1 LIAIGNLV
9 HDRRRY
15 RLALCMLPALVLF
28 LVAGLA
34 CQPAEKKAAAPAE
47 GEKTASEPAATGQ
60 AASDPAAGQTA
71 SDPAAASTPASTP
84 AAGSGMGNGTE
95 GQESAP
101 ASSPTNLTPGAKVTS
116 TASGLKY
123 EDMVVGTGATPKAG
137 QTCSV
142 HYTGWLTNGNK
153 FDSSRDRGQPFTFPI
168 GQGSVIK
175 GWDEGVMGMKVGGK
189 RKLWVPPA
197 LAYGAD
203 GYPPVIPPNSTLV
216 FEVELLGVQ

>member
-9 HDRRRY
+9 HLRRSRK
-15 RLALCMLPALVLF
+15 LAFVMLPALTLMI
-28 LVAGLA
+28 LAGLA

-47 GEKTASEPAATGQ
+47 GEKAAQDAAATHSETT
-60 AASDPAAGQTA
+60 SDPA
-71 SDPAAASTPASTP
+71 P
-84 AAGSGMGNGTE
+84 AAGTTPE

-101 ASSPTNLTPGAKVTS
+101 AASPAATLTPGANVTS

-123 EDMVVGTGATPKAG
+123 EDLVVGTGATPKTG

-142 HYTGWLTNGNK
+142 HYTGWLTNGSK
-153 FDSSRDRGQPFTFPI
+153 FDSSRDRGTPFTFPI

-175 GWDEGVMGMKVGGK
+175 GWDAGVMGMKVGGK

-197 LAYGAD
+197 LAYGPD
-203 GYPPVIPPNSTLV
+203 GYPPVIPPNSELV

>member
-1 LIAIGNLV
+1 MIAIGNLV
-9 HDRRRY
+9 SGRRTWRS
-15 RLALCMLPALVLF
+15 ALVMLPALTLILF
-28 LVAGLA
+28 AGLA

-47 GEKTASEPAATGQ
+47 GEQAAASHEAAAGHGQPAAT
-60 AASDPAAGQTA
+60 DPAAT
-71 SDPAAASTPASTP
+71 STP
-84 AAGSGMGNGTE
+84 E
-95 GQESAP
+95 GQETAP
-101 ASSPTNLTPGAKVTS
+101 ASSPASNLTPGANVTT

-123 EDMVVGTGATPKAG
+123 EDLVVGTGATPKAG

-142 HYTGWLTNGNK
+142 HYIGWLTNGSK
-153 FDSSRDRGQPFTFPI
+153 FDSSRDRGTPFTFPI

-197 LAYGAD
+197 MAYGAD
-203 GYPPVIPPNSTLV
+203 GYPPVIPPNSELV

>member
-1 LIAIGNLV
+1 MIANGNLFNE
-9 HDRRRY
+9 RRTGRP
-15 RLALCMLPALVLF
+15 AFVMLPALVLI
-28 LVAGLA
+28 VIAGLA

-47 GEKTASEPAATGQ
+47 GEKTAADA
-60 AASDPAAGQTA
+60 AASHSETAADPAPAAGT
-71 SDPAAASTPASTP
+71 TP
-84 AAGSGMGNGTE
+84 E

-101 ASSPTNLTPGAKVTS
+101 ASSPATTLTPGANVTS

-123 EDMVVGTGATPKAG
+123 EDLTVGTGATPKAG

-142 HYTGWLTNGNK
+142 HYTGWLTNGSK
-153 FDSSRDRGQPFTFPI
+153 FDSSRDRGTPFTFPI

-197 LAYGAD
+197 LAYGPD
-203 GYPPVIPPNSTLV
+203 GYPPVIPPNSELV

>member
-1 LIAIGNLV
+1 MIAIGNLFNE
-9 HDRRRY
+9 RRTGRP
-15 RLALCMLPALVLF
+15 AFVMLPALVLI
-28 LVAGLA
+28 VIAGLA

-47 GEKTASEPAATGQ
+47 GEQAAAHDATHGHSD
-60 AASDPAAGQTA
+60 AASDPAAG
-71 SDPAAASTPASTP
+71 STPA
-84 AAGSGMGNGTE
+84 SGMGNGTE

-101 ASSPTNLTPGAKVTS
+101 ASSPSTSLTPGANVTS

-123 EDMVVGTGATPKAG
+123 EDLVVGTGATPKAG

-142 HYTGWLTNGNK
+142 HYTGWLTNGSK
-153 FDSSRDRGQPFTFPI
+153 FDSSRDRGTPFTFPI

-197 LAYGAD
+197 LAYGPD
-203 GYPPVIPPNSTLV
+203 GYPPVIPPNSELV

>member
-1 LIAIGNLV
+1 LIAIGNLFNA
-9 HDRRRY
+9 RRTGRP
-15 RLALCMLPALVLF
+15 AFVMLPALVLI
-28 LVAGLA
+28 VIAGLA
-34 CQPAEKKAAAPAE
+34 CQPAEKKAPAPAE
-47 GEKTASEPAATGQ
+47 GEKAAQ
-60 AASDPAAGQTA
+60 DAAASHSETA
-71 SDPAAASTPASTP
+71 SDPAP
-84 AAGSGMGNGTE
+84 AAGTTPE
-95 GQESAP
+95 GQEKAP
-101 ASSPTNLTPGAKVTS
+101 ASSPSTSLTPGANVTS

-123 EDMVVGTGATPKAG
+123 EDLVVGTGATPKAG

-142 HYTGWLTNGNK
+142 HYTGWLTNGSK
-153 FDSSRDRGQPFTFPI
+153 FDSSRDRGTPFTFPI

-203 GYPPVIPPNSTLV
+203 GYPPVIPPNSELV